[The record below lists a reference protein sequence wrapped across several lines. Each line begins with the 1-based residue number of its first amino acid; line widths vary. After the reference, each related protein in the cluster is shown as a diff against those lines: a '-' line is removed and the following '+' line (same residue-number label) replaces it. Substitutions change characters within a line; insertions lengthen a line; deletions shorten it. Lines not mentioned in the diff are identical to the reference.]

1 MPWLVPGNKAV
12 GGHDGFWQPFK
23 FQTSN
28 ALKLLDLVTYPC
40 SVLISGLVVL
50 VAAVALWPRLGAF
63 AALAPACA
71 WVVGNAFEVFLK
83 ATVVRPAVYGS
94 VGADRVHVVTF
105 DDSFASGH
113 MMRAI
118 VVAYTLTLLWRG
130 ASPWVW
136 IWAALVGPA
145 LVLVSA
151 HTPSDVIGGALV
163 GLLVIVPANAV
174 VRHARLER
182 ALA

>member
-12 GGHDGFWQPFK
+12 GWHDGFWQPFK

-94 VGADRVHVVTF
+94 VRADPVPLGTVVNLFATA
-105 DDSFASGH
+105 DMMSAVLRDS
-113 MMRAI
+113 
-118 VVAYTLTLLWRG
+118 T
-130 ASPWVW
+130 
-136 IWAALVGPA
+136 
-145 LVLVSA
+145 
-151 HTPSDVIGGALV
+151 
-163 GLLVIVPANAV
+163 
-174 VRHARLER
+174 
-182 ALA
+182 